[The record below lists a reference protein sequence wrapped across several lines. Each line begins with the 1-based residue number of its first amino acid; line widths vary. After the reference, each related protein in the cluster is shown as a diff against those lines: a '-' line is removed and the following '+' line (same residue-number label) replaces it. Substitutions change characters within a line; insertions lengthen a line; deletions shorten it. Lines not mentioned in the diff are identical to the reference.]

1 MRPLRVAACLVLAAC
16 YSTTPPR
23 PVSTIVKVQPPG
35 PLTASPSLDGT
46 AGPPSAPQQAGA
58 EARLAEA
65 PSRRIDLDTPAGSP
79 VGDVARKLA
88 SQFGLDVSVDA
99 DVRGTVGAIH
109 LLGATLD
116 EALREVVGRLG
127 LAYQVQGTTL
137 RVIPVRFETRIFA
150 LDYVAI
156 ARFGSASTV
165 IQRRLGNNAS
175 SSQPVAGNATGLSTF
190 TSGAGAFG
198 VPGGDVISS
207 NSIAD
212 VWSEV
217 RVALVGLLSRSQG
230 TTAAEATATG
240 ASQTQPAPGAA
251 VGAPSNTTTQRNA
264 PTTSTG
270 QTASSGGTAV
280 PTPGGVPQSGLTAGA
295 FSTSWPDG
303 TALTISPMSG
313 LITVTAPP
321 ARVAEIQTY
330 LDAFQSSVLRQVIIQ
345 AKIVEV
351 QLTRSYE
358 QGIDW
363 SVITKSGTSLGVTLR
378 SDSSVVSSGSASGV
392 NFSFTGGSTQIAAV
406 LKLLETQ
413 GTVNVLSQPQTVA
426 LNNQRATFDV
436 TTDEVFFTTTRTPV
450 LGANGGAIAF
460 NDQIQAQ
467 QISIGIVLDVLPQ
480 ISSENTVTMNIR
492 PVITSLD
499 RVETFSTADGS
510 SARFPVTARREGDTM
525 LRARNG
531 ETIVMGGLMQTQRNR
546 DVQGIPILMNL
557 PLVGRLF
564 RHVQETEKK
573 VELVVFLTPTV
584 LAGQPPAGAPR

>member
-1 MRPLRVAACLVLAAC
+1 L
-16 YSTTPPR
+16 
-23 PVSTIVKVQPPG
+23 
-35 PLTASPSLDGT
+35 
-46 AGPPSAPQQAGA
+46 
-58 EARLAEA
+58 
-65 PSRRIDLDTPAGSP
+65 
-79 VGDVARKLA
+79 
-88 SQFGLDVSVDA
+88 
-99 DVRGTVGAIH
+99 
-109 LLGATLD
+109 
-116 EALREVVGRLG
+116 
-127 LAYQVQGTTL
+127 
-137 RVIPVRFETRIFA
+137 
-150 LDYVAI
+150 
-156 ARFGSASTV
+156 
-165 IQRRLGNNAS
+165 
-175 SSQPVAGNATGLSTF
+175 
-190 TSGAGAFG
+190 
-198 VPGGDVISS
+198 
-207 NSIAD
+207 
-212 VWSEV
+212 
-217 RVALVGLLSRSQG
+217 
-230 TTAAEATATG
+230 
-240 ASQTQPAPGAA
+240 
-251 VGAPSNTTTQRNA
+251 
-264 PTTSTG
+264 
-270 QTASSGGTAV
+270 
-280 PTPGGVPQSGLTAGA
+280 
-295 FSTSWPDG
+295 
-303 TALTISPMSG
+303 
-313 LITVTAPP
+313 
-321 ARVAEIQTY
+321 
-330 LDAFQSSVLRQVIIQ
+330 
-345 AKIVEV
+345 
-351 QLTRSYE
+351 
-358 QGIDW
+358 
-363 SVITKSGTSLGVTLR
+363 
-378 SDSSVVSSGSASGV
+378 
-392 NFSFTGGSTQIAAV
+392 STQIAAV